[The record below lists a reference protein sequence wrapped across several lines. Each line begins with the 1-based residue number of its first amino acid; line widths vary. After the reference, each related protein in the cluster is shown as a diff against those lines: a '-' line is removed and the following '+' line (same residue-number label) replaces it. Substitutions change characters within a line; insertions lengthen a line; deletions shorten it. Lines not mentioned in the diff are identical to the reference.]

1 MRKLT
6 ATLCLNLA
14 VLLGSISYISTT
26 SASDFYQ
33 SRFGQ
38 VTLNLP
44 YPSTL
49 CLLGHSPGEQ
59 VLRKH
64 QILAQRK
71 SGNKLLAMW
80 IDCDSQRRIKN
91 GVNAS
96 LEEWVIVVGGL
107 TGNPKSE
114 RVYPRL
120 SPDKYL
126 DLFAKKYGKL
136 SLEKIGDQA
145 NKILDKANS
154 LYFGDKNAA
163 KVYEPINLGVL
174 SIGDSVN
181 VGMIFNMRANEINR
195 PTLIIMSSLLIEG
208 VPLHHY
214 FYTEYKKKSNVKNLL
229 SKSKYY
235 TAKIIHS
242 N

>member
-1 MRKLT
+1 M
-6 ATLCLNLA
+6 
-14 VLLGSISYISTT
+14 
-26 SASDFYQ
+26 
-33 SRFGQ
+33 
-38 VTLNLP
+38 
-44 YPSTL
+44 
-49 CLLGHSPGEQ
+49 
-59 VLRKH
+59 
-64 QILAQRK
+64 
-71 SGNKLLAMW
+71 
-80 IDCDSQRRIKN
+80 
-91 GVNAS
+91 
-96 LEEWVIVVGGL
+96 
-107 TGNPKSE
+107 
-114 RVYPRL
+114 
-120 SPDKYL
+120 
-126 DLFAKKYGKL
+126 